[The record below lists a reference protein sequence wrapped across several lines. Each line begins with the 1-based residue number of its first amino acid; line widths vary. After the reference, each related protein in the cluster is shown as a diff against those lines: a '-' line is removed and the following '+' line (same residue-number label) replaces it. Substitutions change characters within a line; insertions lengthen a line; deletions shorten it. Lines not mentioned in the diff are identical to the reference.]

1 MNNNIKKLAL
11 SICLP
16 ALFVSAGYAQ
26 KITGKVINSAN
37 EPIANVVIT
46 SAGCQTARSAEDG
59 TFTIEGVKDGAVISF
74 VREGF
79 YNKQEYMR
87 EATSKSI
94 NVYMIETDN
103 TRYNQTAILPTGKVE
118 NSTSV
123 VGATNINRKDFTLGS
138 MSVEKV
144 LKGNATGLNIV
155 NKSGMTGEGAYMELR
170 GIKSL
175 VAESSPLIVING
187 VPYMPDM
194 NMSQIVGG
202 YSRSVFQALN
212 GLDIRN
218 ITVLKGA
225 EAAVYGS
232 MGSNGV
238 IMIETDQATST
249 DVNTRIS
256 FSAIYGA
263 NWNNHRIPMMN
274 ASQYKSYLSDMGLTY
289 YGNQESFFKDFTFL
303 ADPNANKSYLY
314 KNNTNW
320 QDEIFETST
329 TMDYLFRVEGGDNIA
344 KYNISLGY
352 MGDEGTLKG
361 THSDRYNAQVN
372 ASVLVSK
379 NFEIQTSINA
389 AYLTGEY
396 QEQGM
401 SYETN
406 PMLAAY
412 RRSPLLNPYA
422 SDMYGNLIDKYSSYM
437 YGAIENSD
445 FYVSNPSAIVGSL
458 SAKNRQ
464 YDMNAKVQFT
474 YRPVRNLNING
485 IVGMYY
491 NYNQEEAFIPGINN
505 QDIVPLFD
513 QYGESKNSVRIGTN
527 HTFNMFYGL
536 NAAYKLNLSEQ
547 HKMNFVAGAQVLT
560 TSYEYDAAYGRNSNN
575 DFYQTMGDAQS
586 LGKYFSGYNNKWNW
600 MNYYAHADYTFDN
613 LVKVGL
619 TASYDGASSIG
630 KDADRMTIYP
640 AGDIVLMA
648 KQLPWMKNVDL
659 INKLNIYGSYSI
671 TGNSRY
677 SSKLGKYYY
686 TSTPYQTI
694 AGVVR
699 ANVPNT
705 ELKAEK
711 AHTMNV
717 GFEASVWNNRINLG
731 AAYYNINTTDV
742 LMTGQRSSVL
752 GTTTYYNNDGEISS
766 KGIELSLAVAPVYTK
781 DFKWTIGGNLT
792 TLDNKVESLGSLEKI
807 ISSVGENAE
816 VATMVGESPY
826 AFYGYKTQGVFAT
839 TEEAEKASRYNRNGL
854 QYQAGDVH
862 YVDMNND
869 NIINDQ
875 DKVVLGDATPDF
887 FGNMF
892 TRFEYKSF
900 ALDLTF
906 AYSFG
911 NDAYNAVR
919 RITESGLDFSNQST
933 SLMRRWSMEGQRT
946 DIPRISY
953 GDRIGNNDFSDRWIE
968 DASYIKLRDITFSY
982 TWDKPLFNF
991 LQGGTVYV
999 TGENLICFTDYLGL
1013 DPEFSYSNSAMFQGV
1028 DNAKVCAPRTI
1039 KFGVNLRF

>member
-839 TEEAEKASRYNRNGL
+839 TEEAEKASLYNRNGL

>member
-1 MNNNIKKLAL
+1 
-11 SICLP
+11 
-16 ALFVSAGYAQ
+16 
-26 KITGKVINSAN
+26 
-37 EPIANVVIT
+37 
-46 SAGCQTARSAEDG
+46 
-59 TFTIEGVKDGAVISF
+59 
-74 VREGF
+74 
-79 YNKQEYMR
+79 
-87 EATSKSI
+87 
-94 NVYMIETDN
+94 
-103 TRYNQTAILPTGKVE
+103 
-118 NSTSV
+118 
-123 VGATNINRKDFTLGS
+123 
-138 MSVEKV
+138 
-144 LKGNATGLNIV
+144 
-155 NKSGMTGEGAYMELR
+155 
-170 GIKSL
+170 
-175 VAESSPLIVING
+175 
-187 VPYMPDM
+187 
-194 NMSQIVGG
+194 
-202 YSRSVFQALN
+202 
-212 GLDIRN
+212 
-218 ITVLKGA
+218 
-225 EAAVYGS
+225 
-232 MGSNGV
+232 
-238 IMIETDQATST
+238 
-249 DVNTRIS
+249 
-256 FSAIYGA
+256 
-263 NWNNHRIPMMN
+263 
-274 ASQYKSYLSDMGLTY
+274 
-289 YGNQESFFKDFTFL
+289 
-303 ADPNANKSYLY
+303 
-314 KNNTNW
+314 
-320 QDEIFETST
+320 
-329 TMDYLFRVEGGDNIA
+329 
-344 KYNISLGY
+344 
-352 MGDEGTLKG
+352 
-361 THSDRYNAQVN
+361 
-372 ASVLVSK
+372 
-379 NFEIQTSINA
+379 
-389 AYLTGEY
+389 
-396 QEQGM
+396 M

-839 TEEAEKASRYNRNGL
+839 TEEAEKASLYNRNGL

>member
-26 KITGKVINSAN
+26 KITGKVINSAK

-839 TEEAEKASRYNRNGL
+839 TEEAEKASLYNRNGL

>member
-329 TMDYLFRVEGGDNIA
+329 TMDYLFRVVTTSRNI
-344 KYNISLGY
+344 ISLL
-352 MGDEGTLKG
+352 DIWATRV
-361 THSDRYNAQVN
+361 HSR
-372 ASVLVSK
+372 
-379 NFEIQTSINA
+379 
-389 AYLTGEY
+389 
-396 QEQGM
+396 
-401 SYETN
+401 
-406 PMLAAY
+406 
-412 RRSPLLNPYA
+412 
-422 SDMYGNLIDKYSSYM
+422 
-437 YGAIENSD
+437 
-445 FYVSNPSAIVGSL
+445 
-458 SAKNRQ
+458 
-464 YDMNAKVQFT
+464 
-474 YRPVRNLNING
+474 
-485 IVGMYY
+485 
-491 NYNQEEAFIPGINN
+491 
-505 QDIVPLFD
+505 
-513 QYGESKNSVRIGTN
+513 
-527 HTFNMFYGL
+527 
-536 NAAYKLNLSEQ
+536 
-547 HKMNFVAGAQVLT
+547 VLT
-560 TSYEYDAAYGRNSNN
+560 ATVTTHR
-575 DFYQTMGDAQS
+575 
-586 LGKYFSGYNNKWNW
+586 
-600 MNYYAHADYTFDN
+600 
-613 LVKVGL
+613 
-619 TASYDGASSIG
+619 
-630 KDADRMTIYP
+630 
-640 AGDIVLMA
+640 LM
-648 KQLPWMKNVDL
+648 LLCW
-659 INKLNIYGSYSI
+659 
-671 TGNSRY
+671 
-677 SSKLGKYYY
+677 
-686 TSTPYQTI
+686 
-694 AGVVR
+694 
-699 ANVPNT
+699 
-705 ELKAEK
+705 
-711 AHTMNV
+711 
-717 GFEASVWNNRINLG
+717 
-731 AAYYNINTTDV
+731 
-742 LMTGQRSSVL
+742 
-752 GTTTYYNNDGEISS
+752 
-766 KGIELSLAVAPVYTK
+766 
-781 DFKWTIGGNLT
+781 
-792 TLDNKVESLGSLEKI
+792 
-807 ISSVGENAE
+807 
-816 VATMVGESPY
+816 
-826 AFYGYKTQGVFAT
+826 
-839 TEEAEKASRYNRNGL
+839 
-854 QYQAGDVH
+854 
-862 YVDMNND
+862 
-869 NIINDQ
+869 
-875 DKVVLGDATPDF
+875 
-887 FGNMF
+887 
-892 TRFEYKSF
+892 
-900 ALDLTF
+900 
-906 AYSFG
+906 
-911 NDAYNAVR
+911 
-919 RITESGLDFSNQST
+919 
-933 SLMRRWSMEGQRT
+933 
-946 DIPRISY
+946 
-953 GDRIGNNDFSDRWIE
+953 
-968 DASYIKLRDITFSY
+968 
-982 TWDKPLFNF
+982 
-991 LQGGTVYV
+991 
-999 TGENLICFTDYLGL
+999 
-1013 DPEFSYSNSAMFQGV
+1013 
-1028 DNAKVCAPRTI
+1028 
-1039 KFGVNLRF
+1039 

>member
-839 TEEAEKASRYNRNGL
+839 TKEAEKASLYNRNGL

>member
-11 SICLP
+11 SICFP

-138 MSVEKV
+138 MSVEKA

-586 LGKYFSGYNNKWNW
+586 LGKYFSGYNNKWDW

-839 TEEAEKASRYNRNGL
+839 TEEAEKASLYNRNGL